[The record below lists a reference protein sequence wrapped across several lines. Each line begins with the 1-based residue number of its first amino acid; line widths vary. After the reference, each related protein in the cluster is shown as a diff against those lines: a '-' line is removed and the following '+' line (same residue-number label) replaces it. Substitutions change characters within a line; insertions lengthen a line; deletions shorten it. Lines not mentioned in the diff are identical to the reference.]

1 MSLSK
6 LFSMLLRKDTKSS
19 TMDSHET
26 ITELSLYDALCSD
39 LQKLH
44 FRTLPNGQKI
54 DGYADADLYI
64 HIQRNGHD
72 LEAMID
78 HEDISVIVDEETDTP
93 IERNM
98 KLHAFSTTTE
108 VFETLYRL
116 TDELCGKAAN

>member
-1 MSLSK
+1 MLSK
-6 LFSMLLRKDTKSS
+6 LFSMFFGKKTVVQSTADVESS
-19 TMDSHET
+19 DNP
-26 ITELSLYDALCSD
+26 LYEALCNE
-39 LQKLH
+39 LRARH
-44 FRTLPNGQKI
+44 FRSLPNGQKI

-108 VFETLYRL
+108 VFEMLYVL